1 MKPSKM
7 KNKLIALTGG
17 IGSGKSSALE
27 ILSSQ
32 GVCTLSCDQVGRQ
45 LYKKASVKRRIKKMF
60 PDTVDG
66 KLFLSI
72 DRVKLAQKVFNNEK
86 NYALLSSFTTPLI
99 LKATLKKA
107 KRLKKNVVVEV
118 PLLFEFDSAKFFDG
132 VIVVVRDKAQRIKAV
147 MERSNLTE
155 EQVYQRMNHQ
165 IDYDTYN
172 LTEFKVISNDTD
184 KQALK
189 EKVLN
194 AYSELINN

>member
-1 MKPSKM
+1 M
-7 KNKLIALTGG
+7 KNHKIIALTGG

-27 ILSSQ
+27 LLSQQ
-32 GVCTLSCDQVGRQ
+32 GICTLSCDQVGRQ

-99 LKATLKKA
+99 LKTTLKKA

-147 MERSNLTE
+147 MERSSLTE
-155 EQVYQRMNHQ
+155 EQVCKRMNHQ

-172 LTEFKVISNDTD
+172 LTEFKVITNDAD
-184 KQALK
+184 KQVLK

-194 AYSELINN
+194 AYTQLINN